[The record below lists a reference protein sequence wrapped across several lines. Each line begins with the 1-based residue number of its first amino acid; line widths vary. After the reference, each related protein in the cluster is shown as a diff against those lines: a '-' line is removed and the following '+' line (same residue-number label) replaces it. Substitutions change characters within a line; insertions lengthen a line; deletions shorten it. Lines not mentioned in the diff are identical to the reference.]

1 MKHPK
6 DFFVHETAVLD
17 EPVTIGSGSKIWHFS
32 HILSDTSIG
41 TNCVIGQNV
50 MIGPDVSVGNN
61 CKIQNNVS
69 LYKNVDL
76 EDDVFIGPSAVFTN
90 VKTPRAFVNRK
101 AEFQTT
107 KIKKGATIGANAT
120 IVCGVTLGEYCL
132 IGAGAVVT
140 KSVPDYALVLGVPA
154 RRKGWVSKSGCVLND
169 DLICPYDGS
178 KYEQVGDILIAAE

>member
-1 MKHPK
+1 MVKRPHRLIDK
-6 DFFVHETAVLD
+6 TATID
-17 EPVTIGSGSKIWHFS
+17 EAVQIGQGSKVWHYS
-32 HILSDTSIG
+32 HILSGSIIG

-69 LYKNVDL
+69 LYKNVTL

-90 VKTPRAFVNRK
+90 VKTPRAFIDRK
-101 AEFQTT
+101 ADFLTT

-154 RRKGWVSKSGCVLND
+154 RQQGWVSKSGCVLSD
-169 DLICPYDGS
+169 DFICPYDGS
-178 KYEQVGDILIAAE
+178 KYKQVGDTLIVAD